1 MITRLITAP
10 KPIELSEQ
18 GWKPLNQESKSSF
31 SFWGFLIS
39 GVLSQLQ
46 KPNETLPCS
55 VETQR
60 LQWKLREWL
69 LCVLGER
76 TSSSHDCLCDTPCME
91 SSPIPWLGSGISAQP
106 SAALGSFGVCV
117 SSILWELTFPYC
129 FPGGNS
135 SFCVPYVHL
144 TLHANSHAISCQPEA
159 SVFTRPILAAFHL
172 QSN

>member
-1 MITRLITAP
+1 MITCLITAP
-10 KPIELSEQ
+10 KTNRVKWAWMETP
-18 GWKPLNQESKSSF
+18 KPGVQIILF
-31 SFWGFLIS
+31 FLRFLIS

-55 VETQR
+55 GETQR
-60 LQWKLREWL
+60 FQWKLLWL
-69 LCVLGER
+69 LCFLGER
-76 TSSSHDCLCDTPCME
+76 TSSSHDCLCDTPCVE
-91 SSPIPWLGSGISAQP
+91 SSPISWLGSGISAQP